1 MTQRTSVLPAQVLSD
16 LRELDAQTGGEGGAR
31 RLAWTPTWER
41 ARAQF
46 EERAVGLGLSAERDR
61 AGNIWVELPGE
72 SDSLIVLGSHLDS
85 VPAGGWLDGALG
97 VWAGLAVLEGLLR
110 SSTPPPRSVA
120 VVDWADE
127 EGARFGRSLY
137 GSSAFVGAL
146 EVDQF
151 AGLLDRDGKTAAEV
165 LGAAGIALESL
176 EGADP
181 RLDRIA
187 AYLELHIEQGP
198 VLEKAGEPVASVDR
212 DHRHK
217 ARLHLLRRPVGS
229 CRADADGGTGGRSA
243 CRPRNLLLHWR
254 ISHVAAG
261 AAPRPADSIWSREC
275 RPQPRGRADLF
286 TDIRHED
293 AEALERMH
301 AEAKR
306 IAEARAA
313 ARGIGVTRRNIWA
326 IEPRA
331 FDPRLVAAAREACE
345 IAGGSDF
352 AMPSGAL
359 HDAGELAPFV
369 PTAMIFCASQRG
381 LSHCPEEDSTRGGSR
396 MRDAAHSTSSPGRR
410 RALGPAGERG
420 ADGGTRR
427 RP

>member
-1 MTQRTSVLPAQVLSD
+1 MAQRSSVLPSQVLSD

-41 ARAQF
+41 AREQL
-46 EERAVGLGLSAERDR
+46 EERADRLGLSAERDR

-198 VLEKAGEPVASVDR
+198 VLEGRGVGGERHR

-229 CRADADGGTGGRSA
+229 RRADADGGTCGRSA
-243 CRPRNLLLHWR
+243 
-254 ISHVAAG
+254 AG
-261 AAPRPADSIWSREC
+261 
-275 RPQPRGRADLF
+275 RG
-286 TDIRHED
+286 TCSCI
-293 AEALERMH
+293 
-301 AEAKR
+301 
-306 IAEARAA
+306 
-313 ARGIGVTRRNIWA
+313 
-326 IEPRA
+326 
-331 FDPRLVAAAREACE
+331 
-345 IAGGSDF
+345 
-352 AMPSGAL
+352 
-359 HDAGELAPFV
+359 
-369 PTAMIFCASQRG
+369 
-381 LSHCPEEDSTRGGSR
+381 GGSR
-396 MRDAAHSTSSPGRR
+396 N
-410 RALGPAGERG
+410 
-420 ADGGTRR
+420 
-427 RP
+427 